1 MKKVN
6 WKVYN
11 EALGALQAQF
21 TKWDAFG
28 FSTVTLP
35 SRAHRFGWV
44 SSGPPS
50 ASRARRRLPS
60 MQTGSSTLPWRQR
73 TSCTTAMWWTT
84 AEVISD
90 AGIRTE
96 MCVDSQL
103 WHEDSLELNG
113 SEIRWQAKVCEK
125 HSEFGIDAAGS

>member
-1 MKKVN
+1 M
-6 WKVYN
+6 
-11 EALGALQAQF
+11 
-21 TKWDAFG
+21 
-28 FSTVTLP
+28 
-35 SRAHRFGWV
+35 
-44 SSGPPS
+44 
-50 ASRARRRLPS
+50 
-60 MQTGSSTLPWRQR
+60 
-73 TSCTTAMWWTT
+73 
-84 AEVISD
+84 ISD

>member
-21 TKWDAFG
+21 TKWDGIRIFDRNFAQQG
-28 FSTVTLP
+28 APVRLGVQWASL
-35 SRAHRFGWV
+35 
-44 SSGPPS
+44 

-73 TSCTTAMWWTT
+73 TSCTTAMWWTMM
-84 AEVISD
+84 EVISD
-90 AGIRTE
+90 AGIP
-96 MCVDSQL
+96 
-103 WHEDSLELNG
+103 NG
-113 SEIRWQAKVCEK
+113 NVRGQPALAR
-125 HSEFGIDAAGS
+125 G